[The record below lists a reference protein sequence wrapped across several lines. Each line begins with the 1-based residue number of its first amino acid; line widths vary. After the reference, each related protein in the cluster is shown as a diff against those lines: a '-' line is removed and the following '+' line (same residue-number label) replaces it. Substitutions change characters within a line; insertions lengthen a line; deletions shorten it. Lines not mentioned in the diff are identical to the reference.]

1 MRRAFFVACTA
12 EVVIAR
18 RTATKRFRELL
29 HKFLI
34 PLSIR
39 FL

>member
-18 RTATKRFRELL
+18 RTATKRFSFYCAFSENWIAS
-29 HKFLI
+29 FG
-34 PLSIR
+34 S
-39 FL
+39 